1 MKFSELI
8 KDKKEFTV
16 GFLGG
21 SITEGAGSTVR
32 CNRYASRLVTRLQEK
47 YPDTLFHEVNAGIGG
62 TGSNLGLFRM
72 ERDLLSGKPDM
83 VFIEFS
89 INDNPTFT
97 ARYHEAIVHWLRK
110 YRADLPI
117 VFVYTMGKVFFGEYA
132 AELLPPTAAEEER
145 VAQHYGIPTVSVAAA
160 LAKEMGTED
169 RFLEYMT
176 DNVHPGDKG
185 YAVYA
190 EALEKALDE
199 MEFIISTPAP
209 LSPLVTTAPR
219 MVTVEDGL
227 AFDGWR
233 VSKSTMCGRL
243 PSYLYASAPDTP
255 LHYEFDGKVIGLYHT
270 IEKDSGRFAYSVDG
284 GEWRERSTFDD
295 YALRF
300 PRANYSILADDLEE
314 GHHTLDLRI
323 LPTHDEDSEGTF
335 IRIGAI
341 LLG

>member
-1 MKFSELI
+1 
-8 KDKKEFTV
+8 
-16 GFLGG
+16 
-21 SITEGAGSTVR
+21 
-32 CNRYASRLVTRLQEK
+32 
-47 YPDTLFHEVNAGIGG
+47 
-62 TGSNLGLFRM
+62 
-72 ERDLLSGKPDM
+72 
-83 VFIEFS
+83 
-89 INDNPTFT
+89 
-97 ARYHEAIVHWLRK
+97 
-110 YRADLPI
+110 
-117 VFVYTMGKVFFGEYA
+117 
-132 AELLPPTAAEEER
+132 
-145 VAQHYGIPTVSVAAA
+145 VAAA
-160 LAKEMGTED
+160 LAKEMGSEE

-190 EALEKALDE
+190 EALDKALDE
-199 MEFIISTPAP
+199 MDFIINTPAP
-209 LSPLVTTAPR
+209 LEPLVTDRPR

-227 AFDGWR
+227 AAEDWR
-233 VSKSTMCGRL
+233 VSKSNMYRRL
-243 PSYLYASAPDTP
+243 PCYIYASAPDTT

-284 GEWRERSTFDD
+284 GEWKERSTWDE

-300 PRANYSILADDLEE
+300 PRANYSILEDRLEE